1 MKTLI
6 KPLMLALSLL
16 PLSALGC
23 EMPEMSEYDTVS
35 CLVDDLAKVAKNN
48 KWGFAHKNGKQI
60 IPIQYDDV
68 LDFKEG
74 LVGVSQNGKW
84 GYIDKTGKMIIPIQY
99 DFAFN
104 FL

>member
-84 GYIDKTGKMIIPIQY
+84 GYIDKTGKVIIPIQY